1 MLNSLEPLVAALGI
15 FYLLAVSWALART
28 DIRERRLP
36 NKFVLPAFPITLLGQ
51 LLAGIVF
58 GNWLAML
65 FGFVCGLVAFLT
77 TLWLNRIG
85 ALGMGDVKLITV
97 MALALG
103 WYSPF
108 LPLVA
113 LLFTFLTAG
122 LVATFLFLTK
132 RLQRGGSM
140 PLGPYLIL
148 GFLSSITAGVWS

>member
-65 FGFVCGLVAFLT
+65 FGFVCGLVGFLT